1 MLLHSICAILQLL
14 GKNSKLGYSMM
25 GQSMEKSPKAKDIKI
40 EAISYLMRDYMK

>member
-1 MLLHSICAILQLL
+1 MRRPKYWPLDFYCDTNCQ
-14 GKNSKLGYSMM
+14 M